1 MATSIT
7 AITDVEAVN
16 RILSTVGGEK
26 LASDTELSSAT
37 ISLIANLAYQDL
49 KNSMRDLMS
58 HPWGFNTEY
67 DVELTTSGNAITV
80 GTDVATIDLAA
91 NDAGSLDVII
101 RDDAGTRK
109 LYDRKSHSFTAF
121 TGDTYKTIITY
132 YLAFEDMPEAAKMY
146 VIAMAA
152 VNFQATQV
160 GNAQIDAI
168 LRTQLLASKSAFES
182 YEAAQESWS
191 IFDNYDIFKIV
202 SGAQRPVIGG
212 VGPAWWGTT

>member
-101 RDDAGTRK
+101 RDDAGT
-109 LYDRKSHSFTAF
+109 
-121 TGDTYKTIITY
+121 I
-132 YLAFEDMPEAAKMY
+132 
-146 VIAMAA
+146 
-152 VNFQATQV
+152 
-160 GNAQIDAI
+160 
-168 LRTQLLASKSAFES
+168 
-182 YEAAQESWS
+182 
-191 IFDNYDIFKIV
+191 
-202 SGAQRPVIGG
+202 
-212 VGPAWWGTT
+212 